1 MSYLC
6 VVFVLFSFTNAHS
19 QVSISKNIQ
28 SLVDTSIVISKKKG
42 VNGFKIQIY
51 MGSDREEAEKIR
63 KTFIKHYPR
72 VKIEYKHEAPY
83 YKIRVGKYY
92 SKRKA
97 YRYLK
102 KIRKNFRNSYLVN
115 VKIK

>member
-6 VVFVLFSFTNAHS
+6 VFFLFFSFLNTHS
-19 QVSISKNIQ
+19 QVNVSKNIQ
-28 SLVDTSIVISKKKG
+28 SLVDSSTSISKKKG
-42 VNGFKIQIY
+42 INGFKIQIY
-51 MGSDREEAEKIR
+51 MGADREEAEKIR
-63 KTFIKHYPR
+63 KTFIKYYPR

-92 SKRKA
+92 SKRQA

-102 KIRKNFRNSYLVN
+102 KIRRKFRNSYLVN

>member
-1 MSYLC
+1 MSYLF
-6 VVFVLFSFTNAHS
+6 VFFVFFSYLNAHS
-19 QVSISKNIQ
+19 QINISKNIQ

-42 VNGFKIQIY
+42 INGFKIQIY
-51 MGSDREEAEKIR
+51 MGSDREEAERIR
-63 KTFIKHYPR
+63 KNFIKHYPR

-92 SKRKA
+92 SKRQA

-102 KIRKNFRNSYLVN
+102 KIRKKFRNSYLVN

>member
-6 VVFVLFSFTNAHS
+6 VFLVLFSFSNTHS
-19 QVSISKNIQ
+19 QVNISKNIQ
-28 SLVDTSIVISKKKG
+28 SLVDTSIFISKKQG

-102 KIRKNFRNSYLVN
+102 KIRKKFRNSYLVN